1 MIKFKISCW
10 IVEIYVVLLGSDKIN
25 MFILKRW
32 IFRVILLYVNMYRNI
47 LYQYSII
54 FKDLYVI
61 IVILM

>member
-1 MIKFKISCW
+1 MIEFKISCW
-10 IVEIYVVLLGSDKIN
+10 IVEIYVVLLGSDKI
-25 MFILKRW
+25 MFILKNG
-32 IFRVILLYVNMYRNI
+32 LLYVNKYRNI

>member
-1 MIKFKISCW
+1 MIEFKISCW
-10 IVEIYVVLLGSDKIN
+10 IVEIYVVLLGSNKI

-32 IFRVILLYVNMYRNI
+32 IFRVILLYVNKYRNI

>member
-1 MIKFKISCW
+1 MIEFKISCW
-10 IVEIYVVLLGSDKIN
+10 IVEIYVVLLGSNKI

-32 IFRVILLYVNMYRNI
+32 IFRVILLCVNKYRNI

>member
-1 MIKFKISCW
+1 MIEFKISCW

-32 IFRVILLYVNMYRNI
+32 IFRVILLCVNKYRNI

>member
-1 MIKFKISCW
+1 MIEFKISCW
-10 IVEIYVVLLGSDKIN
+10 IVEIYVVLLGSDKI

-32 IFRVILLYVNMYRNI
+32 IFRVILLYVNKYRNI